1 MIQEEKKVSSMEKL
15 NKDLDNKVG
24 AVYYMDESRIR
35 GERIDP
41 KRVVVKEIYPH
52 MIIVEDEN
60 GFRSG
65 ITLASAAVDLRKTKY
80 KTLDKALEGGR

>member
-1 MIQEEKKVSSMEKL
+1 MTGVQTCALPIY
-15 NKDLDNKVG
+15 LDIKVG

-35 GERIDP
+35 GERIDT

>member
-15 NKDLDNKVG
+15 NKDLDIKVG

-52 MIIVEDEN
+52 MIIVEDEKW
-60 GFRSG
+60 
-65 ITLASAAVDLRKTKY
+65 IPLRNNMSICSSRLKK
-80 KTLDKALEGGR
+80 DKI

>member
-15 NKDLDNKVG
+15 NKDLDIKVG

-41 KRVVVKEIYPH
+41 KR
-52 MIIVEDEN
+52 
-60 GFRSG
+60 
-65 ITLASAAVDLRKTKY
+65 DLPTHDYR
-80 KTLDKALEGGR
+80 RR